1 MTPRFE
7 IVEAKPWHCGAM
19 TRMLRL
25 EHQKAVAM
33 IGIDSH
39 RELRGRFDDSTFRRA
54 WLIDGR
60 LAALGGVTGSRL
72 SSIGYIWLAFSS
84 AATKYPIEMVK
95 ESRRQMAA
103 IMTVKRRIYTTI
115 LDGDTAAKRFAIFLG
130 FVPADD
136 EMQAPAASHFGRIE
150 LSRRFDSN
158 EEARIPIGNGY
169 SVAMCYRQQ
178 EAA

>member
-7 IVEAKPWHCGAM
+7 IVEAKPYHCGQMA
-19 TRMLRL
+19 RILRI

-39 RELRGRFDDSTFRRA
+39 RELRGRFDDSTFRKA
-54 WLIDGR
+54 WLIDGK

-72 SSIGYIWLAFSS
+72 TSIGYIWLAFSS
-84 AATKYPIEMVK
+84 TATKYPVEIVK
-95 ESRRQMAA
+95 ESRRQLAA

-136 EMQAPAASHFGRIE
+136 EMQQPATSRFGRVE
-150 LSRRFDSN
+150 LSRRFDVN
-158 EEARIPIGNGY
+158 EEARIQVGKGY
-169 SVAMCYRQQ
+169 AVAMCYQQQ

>member
-1 MTPRFE
+1 MTTRFE
-7 IVEAKPWHCGAM
+7 IIEAKPWHCGAM

-54 WLIDGR
+54 WMIDGK

-84 AATKYPIEMVK
+84 ASTKYPIEMVK

-136 EMQAPAASHFGRIE
+136 EMQRPAASRFGRAE
-150 LSRRFDSN
+150 LNRRFDTNS
-158 EEARIPIGNGY
+158 EARIPIGA
-169 SVAMCYRQQ
+169 SFAVAMAYRAQ
-178 EAA
+178 ESA

>member
-1 MTPRFE
+1 
-7 IVEAKPWHCGAM
+7 
-19 TRMLRL
+19 
-25 EHQKAVAM
+25 
-33 IGIDSH
+33 
-39 RELRGRFDDSTFRRA
+39 
-54 WLIDGR
+54 
-60 LAALGGVTGSRL
+60 
-72 SSIGYIWLAFSS
+72 
-84 AATKYPIEMVK
+84 MVK

-136 EMQAPAASHFGRIE
+136 EMQAPASSHFGRIE
-150 LSRRFDSN
+150 LSRRFDVN

-169 SVAMCYRQQ
+169 SIAMCYRQQ